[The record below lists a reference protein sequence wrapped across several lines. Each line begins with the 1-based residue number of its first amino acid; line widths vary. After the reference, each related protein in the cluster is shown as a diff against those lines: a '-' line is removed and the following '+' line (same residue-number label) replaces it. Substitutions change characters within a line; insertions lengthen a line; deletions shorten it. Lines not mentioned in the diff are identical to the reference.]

1 MNKIIL
7 AGRTTTDVSVKMTGA
22 DNQTMMASFT
32 LAVDR
37 IGKDAGAD
45 FPRCVAFGKTAEFL
59 EKYGKK
65 GTKFIVEG
73 RIQTGSYDDKDG
85 KKVYTTD
92 VIIERVEFAES
103 KKDANAP
110 AQAPASGEFMN
121 IPDGLD
127 EELPFN

>member
-1 MNKIIL
+1 MNKVIL
-7 AGRTTTDVSVKMTGA
+7 TGRPTTDAAIKMTGTG
-22 DNQTMMASFT
+22 NQTMMASFS

-65 GTKFIVEG
+65 GTKLLVEG
-73 RIQTGSYDDKDG
+73 RVQTGSYDDKDG

-92 VIIERVEFAES
+92 IVLERVEFAES
-103 KKDANAP
+103 KKSDAGNTPAP
-110 AQAPASGEFMN
+110 EGEFMN
-121 IPDGLD
+121 MPDGLD